1 MVLILL
7 GILAAVAVPK
17 YFDLQE
23 ESRIRAANAAID
35 EAQAR
40 INAYFGQ
47 LLLEGRSCEDAVK
60 GVNADLARDSG
71 HIADSTDRNGKVFGD
86 FTLKIGEL
94 LPNGTATLVTAYFDG
109 TALSGGPHGSLVVAQ
124 CTADTDAATAL
135 KMFASIGTTGNA
147 SKGGLGVIGSYQQS
161 NSAANPAV
169 IAKAQE
175 SFTAFIKALGWEGGT
190 EEVGYWRLLQNDS
203 ETNVFW
209 TDYQIEDRKKVRVP
223 FIQARQLPDG
233 TTTYSVGLVGV
244 VSIGGKGAMLLRDT
258 GNGTPF
264 ATPYGTYDT
273 SNGYGSETNG
283 YYVTGSASE
292 GYHLDSK
299 PTTFASYEEALK
311 AYQALD
317 AAYSVNAALVN
328 SADDLNG
335 TAITASASA

>member
-35 EAQAR
+35 EAQVR

-86 FTLKIGEL
+86 ITLKIGEL
-94 LPNGTATLVTAYFDG
+94 LPNGTTTLVTAYFDG

-135 KMFASIGTTGNA
+135 KMFGSIGTTGNA
-147 SKGGLGVIGSYQQS
+147 DLGGRGVIGSYVQS
-161 NSAANPAV
+161 NSAADHAI

-175 SFTAFIKALGWEGGT
+175 SFTAFIEALGWKGGT
-190 EEVGYWRLLQNDS
+190 EAVGYWRLLQNDS

-209 TDYQIEDRKKVRVP
+209 TDYQIEERKKERVP
-223 FIQARQLPDG
+223 FIQAHQLPTAPRPIRWD
-233 TTTYSVGLVGV
+233 L
-244 VSIGGKGAMLLRDT
+244 
-258 GNGTPF
+258 
-264 ATPYGTYDT
+264 
-273 SNGYGSETNG
+273 
-283 YYVTGSASE
+283 SA
-292 GYHLDSK
+292 L
-299 PTTFASYEEALK
+299 
-311 AYQALD
+311 
-317 AAYSVNAALVN
+317 
-328 SADDLNG
+328 
-335 TAITASASA
+335 